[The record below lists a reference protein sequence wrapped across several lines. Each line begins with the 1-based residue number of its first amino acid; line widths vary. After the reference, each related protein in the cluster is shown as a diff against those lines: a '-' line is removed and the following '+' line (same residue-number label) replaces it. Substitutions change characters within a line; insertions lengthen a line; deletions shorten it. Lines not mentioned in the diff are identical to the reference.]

1 MPAKRKEYDITK
13 NPAYITG
20 MKMMEQEKVL
30 KNKADAQA
38 KVATENSKVKYEGYL
53 TDMKY
58 PAIRPVPQVQG
69 SSSPSR
75 SQLLKA
81 RGTQSSA
88 IRTLIK

>member
-20 MKMMEQEKVL
+20 LKIMEQEKSL
-30 KNKADAQA
+30 RKKADAQA
-38 KVATENSKVKYEGYL
+38 EAASKNSKRKFEGYL
-53 TDMKY
+53 TDLKY
-58 PAIRPVPQVQG
+58 PAIKEVPQIQQ

-75 SQLLKA
+75 SQILKA

-88 IRTLIK
+88 TRKIIK